1 MTALHFK
8 QLTTVG
14 LLAATVTLA
23 PVKAMADVRICTFPG
38 SPSTALDHSVAQ
50 EVFKT
55 AGIAATLVSHGIGDG
70 DDDGVSLRELGR
82 TLGHD
87 CDVIAGFPRS
97 TVADAS
103 GGKMLFSKAYL
114 RSGYVSLEAPDS
126 KPEGTAKNTVA
137 AMYASPAQLIA
148 LQQADVKLDLE
159 NTSELTVSAVASGRA
174 QRAIVWYPAVVAYG
188 IAHPQQHFTVA
199 PTTSPYADW
208 HLVFAFAA
216 NGQGLQKRVDA
227 ALAKMSNDGRLATLT
242 QAWTLPNAEAATSR
256 SDRDASPYAYLDGP
270 ARASRLPAM
279 ARRAAASDA
288 LQGHFI
294 KVSDTPSTDTPS
306 FDRTQAE
313 HGKALYASSCAKCH
327 GGALQGVT
335 APALRGPAFAPAQ
348 NAHLTIGGIFGYMAT
363 NMPADRPGKLKDQ
376 DYADI
381 MAFLL
386 YSNGYQPGPAKL
398 TADNAKTSQ
407 TKLNAGPA
415 H

>member
-1 MTALHFK
+1 MSALHFK
-8 QLTTVG
+8 HLTTTG
-14 LLAATVTLA
+14 LLAASVTFTPIA
-23 PVKAMADVRICTFPG
+23 AMAGVRVCTFPG
-38 SPSTALDHSVAQ
+38 SPSTALDQAVAQ

-55 AGIAATLVSHGIGDG
+55 ADIAASLVTHEIGAG
-70 DDDGVSLRELGR
+70 DDDGVSLKELGR

-97 TVADAS
+97 TVADGS
-103 GGKMLFSKAYL
+103 SSKMLFSRGYL
-114 RSGYVSLEAPDS
+114 RSGYVSIMAPSS
-126 KPEGTAKNTVA
+126 KPAGAGKNTVA

-148 LQQADVKLDLE
+148 LQQTNVSLDLE
-159 NTSELTVSAVASGRA
+159 NTSELTVKAVVSGRA
-174 QRAIVWYPAVVAYG
+174 QRAIVWYPALVAYG
-188 IAHPQQHFTVA
+188 LAHPQQHFTVA

-208 HLVFAFAA
+208 HLAFAFGA
-216 NGQGLQKRVDA
+216 NGGPLQKRVDA
-227 ALAKMSNDGRLATLT
+227 ALARMSADGRLAALT
-242 QAWTLPNAEAATSR
+242 RPWTLPDAEAAASQPGA
-256 SDRDASPYAYLDGP
+256 DASHYVYLDGSV
-270 ARASRLPAM
+270 RTSRLPGTVE
-279 ARRAAASDA
+279 RAAMNDV
-288 LQGHFI
+288 LQGRFI
-294 KVSDTPSTDTPS
+294 KVAADTSTDAPS
-306 FDRTQAE
+306 FDRLQAD
-313 HGKALYASSCAKCH
+313 HGKTLYASSCAKCH

-386 YSNGYQPGPAKL
+386 YSNGYQPGSAKL
-398 TADNAKTSQ
+398 TADSARTSA